1 MNVLMRL
8 RSMWGRNWVV
18 ITGRF
23 IDRMN
28 KRAKELGCTDT
39 HFNNCNGLPD
49 EDHWGQRV

>member
-1 MNVLMRL
+1 MCLCGCGACGAELGGDYR
-8 RSMWGRNWVV
+8 
-18 ITGRF
+18 TF